1 VSVRKVVRTLT
12 SRCGEVGLSMAGA
25 KQQWG
30 HEVYPGSDRGPYVQQ
45 GCARGAVLQGTVL
58 LVEGGYVD
66 GVFWYT

>member
-1 VSVRKVVRTLT
+1 
-12 SRCGEVGLSMAGA
+12 MAGA